1 MFVLSSTASVFAR
14 LPYAGSFLA
23 PPPVSLLVLFVWAG
37 RPDYQAALFFARGPV
52 LAVVSPSGQIQPSA
66 PVSGWLQDNLKLA
79 LGQATVTARPPRRP
93 AQIYLVTRR
102 GQLSAA
108 CDSDAE
114 LIITLAEPLYPCRTG
129 RPLVFI
135 VLKERESW
143 LIQLPE
149 EANGV
154 MPPFLSNLQ
163 TQRRPWRR

>member
-1 MFVLSSTASVFAR
+1 MLKITDVTALADALS
-14 LPYAGSFLA
+14 LA
-23 PPPVSLLVLFVWAG
+23 DSHKLVW
-37 RPDYQAALFFARGPV
+37 
-52 LAVVSPSGQIQPSA
+52 
-66 PVSGWLQDNLKLA
+66 
-79 LGQATVTARPPRRP
+79 ATVTARPPRRP

-129 RPLVFI
+129 RPLVF
-135 VLKERESW
+135 VVPKERESW

-154 MPPFLSNLQ
+154 IPSFLSNLQ
-163 TQRRPWRR
+163 TQRRPWCR

>member
-1 MFVLSSTASVFAR
+1 MFAR
-14 LPYAGSFLA
+14 LPYAGSFLV

-37 RPDYQAALFFARGPV
+37 RPDYQAALFFVRGPV

-66 PVSGWLQDNLKLA
+66 PVSGWWQDNLKLA

-114 LIITLAEPLYPCRTG
+114 LIITLAEPSYP
-129 RPLVFI
+129 
-135 VLKERESW
+135 
-143 LIQLPE
+143 
-149 EANGV
+149 
-154 MPPFLSNLQ
+154 
-163 TQRRPWRR
+163 